1 MLFHVAIM
9 AVDIIDGAAS
19 LRYEREVLLSTLV
32 VRTVRYPVQR
42 ELVEDVIRFW
52 LLESKKIKKKL
63 IKMYFNG
70 I

>member
-9 AVDIIDGAAS
+9 AVDIIDGAAP

-52 LLESKKIKKKL
+52 LLESKKI